1 MNLFECIGG
10 GGSSELQETVLW
22 TNSSPTSSF
31 ANQVVTLSDD
41 IDNYD
46 YIKFYFRVSTSY
58 SATQNVMAP
67 VSDFKNMTDATT
79 SNSFVSLSSPNEYT
93 GSYRMVRRLN
103 YVSATSVRINTSV
116 RTNGQGSD
124 DTLIIPTAISGLKYG
139 TPTTGTSLKDAYKNK
154 VNEAGLTTIFLTPYS
169 SRSTVNEGKVAVD
182 TTNHIV
188 YLYADFTVDSTQG
201 TSDYY
206 ALLSIPGMA
215 TSYLP
220 QRTSTTRESQSLTT
234 DPNSSVATKSWFV
247 WVSGSDI
254 RISIHKGQGVTQGE
268 HYIIYGSW
276 NY

>member
-22 TNSSPTSSF
+22 TNSSPTSNF
-31 ANQVVTLSDD
+31 ANQTVTLSDD
-41 IDNYD
+41 INNYE
-46 YIKFYFRVSTSY
+46 YLKVYYRISTTNSKTIGILVS
-58 SATQNVMAP
+58 VD
-67 VSDFKNMTDATT
+67 DFKTTASTMPLINPAGVGGNAGNPAQRYFYYASDTTMAIRDAAVGTT
-79 SNSFVSLSSPNEYT
+79 VYNNAV
-93 GSYRMVRRLN
+93 
-103 YVSATSVRINTSV
+103 
-116 RTNGQGSD
+116 
-124 DTLIIPTAISGLKYG
+124 IPTAICGLKYG

-206 ALLSIPGMA
+206 ALLSIPGMS

-220 QRTSTTRESQSLTT
+220 QRTSTTREAQSLTT
-234 DPNSSVATKSWFV
+234 DPNSSVATKSWFA
-247 WVSGSDI
+247 WVSGSDV